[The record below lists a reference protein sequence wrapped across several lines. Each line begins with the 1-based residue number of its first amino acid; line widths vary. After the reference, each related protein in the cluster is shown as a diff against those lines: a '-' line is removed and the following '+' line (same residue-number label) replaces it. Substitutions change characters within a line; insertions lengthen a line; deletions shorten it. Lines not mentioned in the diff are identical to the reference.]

1 MVACLLYLRSSSA
14 APLLSLCTKL
24 EPNSMQIRTGSAI
37 LSTLVRVWFEF
48 ASSLQ
53 RIYSGG
59 TAEDEQ
65 RYSRLT
71 SDLLLTYGREKSRY
85 FITNPEK
92 KNIPTYSY
100 TWNCRDIIWI
110 YPWDCVSFKSLSAF
124 GWTHTSPL
132 TSDADV
138 PMHTFLESA
147 VQKRLCN
154 SVHHSMTGL
163 RCQNMPRSV
172 LMLRCRHRS

>member
-14 APLLSLCTKL
+14 DPLLFLCTKL

-59 TAEDEQ
+59 KAEDER

-71 SDLLLTYGREKSRY
+71 SDLLLTYGREKSRSSLQIRRKKY
-85 FITNPEK
+85 PGIFLYMELPGYDSYLSVGLCQFQIFISIWVDAY
-92 KNIPTYSY
+92 IPFDFGRRCTHAY
-100 TWNCRDIIWI
+100 I
-110 YPWDCVSFKSLSAF
+110 PGVSGS
-124 GWTHTSPL
+124 
-132 TSDADV
+132 
-138 PMHTFLESA
+138 EEI
-147 VQKRLCN
+147 VQ
-154 SVHHSMTGL
+154 
-163 RCQNMPRSV
+163 
-172 LMLRCRHRS
+172 

>member
-92 KNIPTYSY
+92 KISRHIPIHGTAGISFGFI
-100 TWNCRDIIWI
+100 RGI
-110 YPWDCVSFKSLSAF
+110 VSVSNLYQHL
-124 GWTHTSPL
+124 GGRIHPL
-132 TSDADV
+132 
-138 PMHTFLESA
+138 
-147 VQKRLCN
+147 
-154 SVHHSMTGL
+154 
-163 RCQNMPRSV
+163 
-172 LMLRCRHRS
+172 